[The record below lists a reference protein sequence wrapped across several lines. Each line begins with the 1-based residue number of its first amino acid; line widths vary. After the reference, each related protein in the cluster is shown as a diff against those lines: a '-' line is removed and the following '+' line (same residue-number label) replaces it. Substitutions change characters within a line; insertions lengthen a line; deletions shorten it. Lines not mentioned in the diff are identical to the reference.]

1 MIRTMLMENVRKKQD
16 DRQDDKPGVPSKTKN
31 MCVEKGYHPAL
42 AG

>member
-16 DRQDDKPGVPSKTKN
+16 DRQDDKPGFPSKQKKS
-31 MCVEKGYHPAL
+31 VEKGYHPAL